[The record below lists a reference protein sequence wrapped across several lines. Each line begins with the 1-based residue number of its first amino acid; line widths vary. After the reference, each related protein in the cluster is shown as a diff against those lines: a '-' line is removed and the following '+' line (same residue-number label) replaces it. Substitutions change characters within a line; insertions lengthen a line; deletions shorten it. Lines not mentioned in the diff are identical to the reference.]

1 MSPLSFGMGKS
12 KGSDFDFAV
21 FYSDK
26 LQFYWNWTDGK
37 DFDLRAEFIRPTQLA
52 GTVVGHG
59 KTSLITDGGGSQVYM
74 KWGGDNADDTEG
86 YEGIYIDVDAVKTLP
101 GGIPENIIELDMR
114 GTWYA
119 EIGAQPV
126 VISAT
131 GYDGGAMTLERDTP
145 NVPGRGF
152 INTGY
157 ATSFTD
163 FKVAPGVV
171 VSSAGHSE
179 SNGQRLTK
187 VIIDLNRFTLA
198 YSQS

>member
-1 MSPLSFGMGKS
+1 MPLAFGIGKS
-12 KGSDFDFAV
+12 RGAAFDPAIEACN
-21 FYSDK
+21 YI
-26 LQFYWNWTDGK
+26 QFYWNWTDGK
-37 DFDLRAEFIRPTQLA
+37 DFDVRCEFLKPTALA
-52 GTVVGHG
+52 GQVVG
-59 KTSLITDGGGSQVYM
+59 TNRLPQIVDGGGSITYM

-131 GYDGGAMTLERDTP
+131 GYDGGTMTLERDTP

-171 VSSAGHSE
+171 VTSAGHSE
-179 SNGQRLTK
+179 ANGQRLTK
-187 VIIDLNRFTLA
+187 VVIDLNRFTLA

>member
-1 MSPLSFGMGKS
+1 MPLAFGIGKS
-12 KGSDFDFAV
+12 RGAAFDPAIEACN
-21 FYSDK
+21 YI
-26 LQFYWNWTDGK
+26 QFYWNWTDGK
-37 DFDLRAEFIRPTQLA
+37 DFDVRAEFLRPTALA
-52 GTVVGHG
+52 GQVVG
-59 KTSLITDGGGSQVYM
+59 TNRLPQIVDGGGSITYM

-131 GYDGGAMTLERDTP
+131 GYDGGTMTLERDTP

-171 VSSAGHSE
+171 VTSAGHSE
-179 SNGQRLTK
+179 ANGQRLTK
-187 VIIDLNRFTLA
+187 VVIDLNRFTLA
-198 YSQS
+198 YSQN

>member
-1 MSPLSFGMGKS
+1 MPLAFGIGKS
-12 KGSDFDFAV
+12 RGAV
-21 FYSDK
+21 FDPAVEACNYI
-26 LQFYWNWTDGK
+26 QFYWNWTDGK
-37 DFDLRAEFIRPTQLA
+37 DFDVRAEFLRPTALA
-52 GTVVGHG
+52 GQVVG
-59 KTSLITDGGGSQVYM
+59 TNRLPQIIDGGGSITYM

-131 GYDGGAMTLERDTP
+131 GYDGGTMTLERDTP

-171 VSSAGHSE
+171 VTSAGHSE
-179 SNGQRLTK
+179 ANGQRLTK
-187 VIIDLNRFTLA
+187 VIIDLNRFTLS

>member
-1 MSPLSFGMGKS
+1 MPLAFGIGKS
-12 KGSDFDFAV
+12 RGAAFDPAIEACN
-21 FYSDK
+21 YI
-26 LQFYWNWTDGK
+26 QFYWNWTDGK
-37 DFDLRAEFIRPTQLA
+37 DFDVRCEFLKPTALA
-52 GTVVGHG
+52 GQVVG
-59 KTSLITDGGGSQVYM
+59 TNRLPQIVDGGGSITYM

-131 GYDGGAMTLERDTP
+131 GYDGGTMTLERDTP

-163 FKVAPGVV
+163 FKLAPGVV
-171 VSSAGHSE
+171 VTSAGHSE
-179 SNGQRLTK
+179 ANGQRLTK
-187 VIIDLNRFTLA
+187 VVIDLNRFTLA

>member
-1 MSPLSFGMGKS
+1 MPLAFGIGKS
-12 KGSDFDFAV
+12 RGAAFDPAIEACN
-21 FYSDK
+21 YI
-26 LQFYWNWTDGK
+26 QFYWNWTDGK
-37 DFDLRAEFIRPTQLA
+37 DFDVRAEFLRPTALA
-52 GTVVGHG
+52 GQVVG
-59 KTSLITDGGGSQVYM
+59 TNRLPQIVDGGGSITYM

-131 GYDGGAMTLERDTP
+131 GYDGGTMTLERDTP

-163 FKVAPGVV
+163 FKLAPGVV
-171 VSSAGHSE
+171 VTSAGHSE
-179 SNGQRLTK
+179 ANGQRLTK
-187 VIIDLNRFTLA
+187 VVIDLNRFTLA
-198 YSQS
+198 YSQN

>member
-1 MSPLSFGMGKS
+1 MPLAFGIGKS
-12 KGSDFDFAV
+12 RGAAFDPAIEACN
-21 FYSDK
+21 YI
-26 LQFYWNWTDGK
+26 QFYWNWTDGK
-37 DFDLRAEFIRPTQLA
+37 DFDVRAEFLRPTALA
-52 GTVVGHG
+52 GQVVG
-59 KTSLITDGGGSQVYM
+59 TNRLPQIVDGGGSITYM

-131 GYDGGAMTLERDTP
+131 GYNGGTMTLERDTP

-171 VSSAGHSE
+171 VTSAGHSE
-179 SNGQRLTK
+179 ANGQRLTK
-187 VIIDLNRFTLA
+187 VVIDLNRFTLA
-198 YSQS
+198 YSQN

>member
-26 LQFYWNWTDGK
+26 LQFYWHWTDGK

-74 KWGGDNADDTEG
+74 KWGGDNNTDTEG
-86 YEGIYIDVDAVKTLP
+86 YEGIYIDIDRLKAVA
-101 GGIPENIIELDMR
+101 GGLTDNTIELDFR
-114 GTWYA
+114 GIWYA
-119 EIGAQPV
+119 EVGLDPV
-126 VISAT
+126 VVRSS
-131 GYDGGAMTLERDTP
+131 GYQGGTMTLEDETA
-145 NVPGRGF
+145 NVPGYGF

-157 ATSFTD
+157 A
-163 FKVAPGVV
+163 
-171 VSSAGHSE
+171 
-179 SNGQRLTK
+179 
-187 VIIDLNRFTLA
+187 
-198 YSQS
+198 QSLSLIHI

>member
-1 MSPLSFGMGKS
+1 MSPLAFGIGKS
-12 KGSDFDFAV
+12 RGAAFDPAIEACN
-21 FYSDK
+21 YI
-26 LQFYWNWTDGK
+26 QFYWNWTDGK
-37 DFDLRAEFIRPTQLA
+37 DFDVRCEFLKPTALA
-52 GTVVGHG
+52 GQVVG
-59 KTSLITDGGGSQVYM
+59 TNRLPQIIDGGGSITYM

-131 GYDGGAMTLERDTP
+131 GYEGGTMTLERDTP
-145 NVPGRGF
+145 NVPGNGF

-157 ATSFTD
+157 ATSFTN

-171 VSSAGHSE
+171 VTSAGHSE
-179 SNGQRLTK
+179 ANGQRLTK
-187 VIIDLNRFTLA
+187 VVIDLNRFTLSF
-198 YSQS
+198 SQS

>member
-1 MSPLSFGMGKS
+1 MSPLAFGIGKS
-12 KGSDFDFAV
+12 RGAAFDPAIEACN
-21 FYSDK
+21 YI
-26 LQFYWNWTDGK
+26 QFYWNWTDGK
-37 DFDLRAEFIRPTQLA
+37 DFDVRAEFLRPTALA
-52 GTVVGHG
+52 GQVVG
-59 KTSLITDGGGSQVYM
+59 TNRLPQIVDGGGSITYM

-131 GYDGGAMTLERDTP
+131 GYDGGTMTLERDTP

-171 VSSAGHSE
+171 VTSAGHSE
-179 SNGQRLTK
+179 ANGQRLTK
-187 VIIDLNRFTLA
+187 VVIDLNRFTLA
-198 YSQS
+198 YSQN

>member
-1 MSPLSFGMGKS
+1 MPLAFGIGKS
-12 KGSDFDFAV
+12 RGAAFDPAIEACN
-21 FYSDK
+21 YI
-26 LQFYWNWTDGK
+26 QFYWNWTDGK
-37 DFDLRAEFIRPTQLA
+37 DFDVRAEFLRPTALA
-52 GTVVGHG
+52 GQVVG
-59 KTSLITDGGGSQVYM
+59 TNRLPQIVDGGGSITYM

-131 GYDGGAMTLERDTP
+131 GYDGGTMTLERDTP

-187 VIIDLNRFTLA
+187 VVIDLNRFTLA

>member
-1 MSPLSFGMGKS
+1 MPLAFGIGKS
-12 KGSDFDFAV
+12 RGAAFDPAIEACN
-21 FYSDK
+21 YI
-26 LQFYWNWTDGK
+26 QFYWNWTDGK
-37 DFDLRAEFIRPTQLA
+37 DFDVRAEFLRPTALA
-52 GTVVGHG
+52 GQVVG
-59 KTSLITDGGGSQVYM
+59 TNRLPQIVDGGGSITYM

-86 YEGIYIDVDAVKTLP
+86 YEGIYIDVDAIKTLP
-101 GGIPENIIELDMR
+101 GGIPENLIELDMR

-131 GYDGGAMTLERDTP
+131 GYDGGTMTLERDTP

-171 VSSAGHSE
+171 VTSAGHSE
-179 SNGQRLTK
+179 ANGQRLTK
-187 VIIDLNRFTLA
+187 VVIDLNRFTLA
-198 YSQS
+198 YSQN

>member
-1 MSPLSFGMGKS
+1 MSPLAFGIGKS
-12 KGSDFDFAV
+12 RGAAFDPAIEACN
-21 FYSDK
+21 YI
-26 LQFYWNWTDGK
+26 QFYWNWTDGK
-37 DFDLRAEFIRPTQLA
+37 DFDVRCEFLKPTALA
-52 GTVVGHG
+52 GQVVG
-59 KTSLITDGGGSQVYM
+59 TNRLPQIVDGGGSITYM

-86 YEGIYIDVDAVKTLP
+86 YEGIYIDVNAIKTLP

-131 GYDGGAMTLERDTP
+131 GYDGGTMTLERDTP

-171 VSSAGHSE
+171 VTSAGHSE
-179 SNGQRLTK
+179 ANGQRLTK
-187 VIIDLNRFTLA
+187 VVIDLNRFTLS

>member
-1 MSPLSFGMGKS
+1 MPLAFGIGKS
-12 KGSDFDFAV
+12 RGAAFDPAIEACN
-21 FYSDK
+21 YI
-26 LQFYWNWTDGK
+26 QFYWNWTDGK
-37 DFDLRAEFIRPTQLA
+37 DFDVRAEFLRPTALA
-52 GTVVGHG
+52 GQVVG
-59 KTSLITDGGGSQVYM
+59 TNRLPQIVDGGGSITYM

-131 GYDGGAMTLERDTP
+131 GYDGGTMTLERDTP

-171 VSSAGHSE
+171 VTSAGHSE
-179 SNGQRLTK
+179 ANGQRLTK
-187 VIIDLNRFTLA
+187 VVIDLNRVTLA
-198 YSQS
+198 YSQN

>member
-1 MSPLSFGMGKS
+1 MPLAFGIGKS
-12 KGSDFDFAV
+12 RGAAFDPAIEACN
-21 FYSDK
+21 YI
-26 LQFYWNWTDGK
+26 QFYWNWTDGK
-37 DFDLRAEFIRPTQLA
+37 DFDVRAEFLRPTALA
-52 GTVVGHG
+52 GQVVG
-59 KTSLITDGGGSQVYM
+59 TNRLPQIVDGGGSITYM

-131 GYDGGAMTLERDTP
+131 GYDGGTMTLERDTP

-171 VSSAGHSE
+171 VTSAGHSE
-179 SNGQRLTK
+179 ANGQRLTK
-187 VIIDLNRFTLA
+187 VIIDLNRFTLS

>member
-1 MSPLSFGMGKS
+1 MPLAFGIGKS
-12 KGSDFDFAV
+12 RGAAFDPAIEACN
-21 FYSDK
+21 YI
-26 LQFYWNWTDGK
+26 QFYWNWTDGK
-37 DFDLRAEFIRPTQLA
+37 DFDVRCEFLRPTALSGQ
-52 GTVVGHG
+52 VVG
-59 KTSLITDGGGSQVYM
+59 TNRLPQIVDGGGSITYM

>member
-1 MSPLSFGMGKS
+1 MSPLAFGIGKS
-12 KGSDFDFAV
+12 RGAAFDPAIEACN
-21 FYSDK
+21 YI
-26 LQFYWNWTDGK
+26 QFYWNWTDGK
-37 DFDLRAEFIRPTQLA
+37 DFDVRAEFLRPTALA
-52 GTVVGHG
+52 GQVVG
-59 KTSLITDGGGSQVYM
+59 TNRLPQIVDGGGSITYM

-131 GYDGGAMTLERDTP
+131 GYNGGTMTLERDTP

-171 VSSAGHSE
+171 VTSAGHSE
-179 SNGQRLTK
+179 ANGQRLTK
-187 VIIDLNRFTLA
+187 VVIDLNRFTLA
-198 YSQS
+198 YSQN

>member
-1 MSPLSFGMGKS
+1 MPLAFGIGKS
-12 KGSDFDFAV
+12 RGAAFDPAIEACN
-21 FYSDK
+21 YI
-26 LQFYWNWTDGK
+26 QFYWNWTDGK
-37 DFDLRAEFIRPTQLA
+37 DFDVRCEFLKPTALA
-52 GTVVGHG
+52 GQVVG
-59 KTSLITDGGGSQVYM
+59 TNRLPQIIDGGGSITYM

>member
-1 MSPLSFGMGKS
+1 MPLAFGIGKS
-12 KGSDFDFAV
+12 RGAAFDPAIEACN
-21 FYSDK
+21 YI
-26 LQFYWNWTDGK
+26 QFYWNWTDGK
-37 DFDLRAEFIRPTQLA
+37 DFDVRAEFLRPTALA
-52 GTVVGHG
+52 GQVVG
-59 KTSLITDGGGSQVYM
+59 TNRLPQIVDGGGSITYM

-131 GYDGGAMTLERDTP
+131 GYEGGTMTLERDTP
-145 NVPGRGF
+145 NVPGNGF

-157 ATSFTD
+157 ATSFTN

-171 VSSAGHSE
+171 VTSAGHSE
-179 SNGQRLTK
+179 ANGQRLTK
-187 VIIDLNRFTLA
+187 VVIDLNRFTLA
-198 YSQS
+198 YSQN

>member
-1 MSPLSFGMGKS
+1 MPLAFGIGKS
-12 KGSDFDFAV
+12 RGAAFDPAIEACN
-21 FYSDK
+21 YI
-26 LQFYWNWTDGK
+26 QFYWNWTDGK
-37 DFDLRAEFIRPTQLA
+37 DFDVRAEFLRPTALA
-52 GTVVGHG
+52 GQVVG
-59 KTSLITDGGGSQVYM
+59 TNRLPQIVDGGGSITYM

-101 GGIPENIIELDMR
+101 GGIPENLIELDMR

-131 GYDGGAMTLERDTP
+131 GYDGGTMTLERDTP

-171 VSSAGHSE
+171 VTSAGHSE
-179 SNGQRLTK
+179 ANGQRLTK
-187 VIIDLNRFTLA
+187 VVIDLNRFTLA
-198 YSQS
+198 YSQN

>member
-1 MSPLSFGMGKS
+1 MPLAFGIGKS
-12 KGSDFDFAV
+12 RGAAFDPAIEACN
-21 FYSDK
+21 YI
-26 LQFYWNWTDGK
+26 QFYWNWTDGK
-37 DFDLRAEFIRPTQLA
+37 DFDVRAEFLRPTALA
-52 GTVVGHG
+52 GQVVG
-59 KTSLITDGGGSQVYM
+59 TNRLPQIVDGGGSITYM

-126 VISAT
+126 IISAT
-131 GYDGGAMTLERDTP
+131 GYNGGTMTLERDTP

-163 FKVAPGVV
+163 FKVAPGIVV
-171 VSSAGHSE
+171 TSAGHSE
-179 SNGQRLTK
+179 ANGQRLTK
-187 VIIDLNRFTLA
+187 VIIDLNRFTLSF
-198 YSQS
+198 SQS

>member
-1 MSPLSFGMGKS
+1 MPLAFGIGKS
-12 KGSDFDFAV
+12 RGAAFDPAIEACN
-21 FYSDK
+21 YI
-26 LQFYWNWTDGK
+26 QFYWNWTDGK
-37 DFDLRAEFIRPTQLA
+37 DFDVRCEFLKPTALA
-52 GTVVGHG
+52 GQVVG
-59 KTSLITDGGGSQVYM
+59 TNRLPQIVDGGGSITYM

-119 EIGAQPV
+119 EIGSQPV

-131 GYDGGAMTLERDTP
+131 GYEGGTMTLERDTP
-145 NVPGRGF
+145 NVPGNGF

-157 ATSFTD
+157 ATSFTN

-171 VSSAGHSE
+171 VTSAGHSE
-179 SNGQRLTK
+179 ANGQRLTK
-187 VIIDLNRFTLA
+187 VIIDLNRFTLSF
-198 YSQS
+198 SQS

>member
-1 MSPLSFGMGKS
+1 MPLAFGIGKS
-12 KGSDFDFAV
+12 RGAAFDPAIEACN
-21 FYSDK
+21 YI
-26 LQFYWNWTDGK
+26 QFYWNWTDGK
-37 DFDLRAEFIRPTQLA
+37 DFDVRAEFLRPTALA
-52 GTVVGHG
+52 GQVVG
-59 KTSLITDGGGSQVYM
+59 TNRLPQIVDGGGSITYM
-74 KWGGDNADDTEG
+74 KWGGDNADDTVG

-131 GYDGGAMTLERDTP
+131 GYDGGTMTLERDTP

-171 VSSAGHSE
+171 VTSAGHSE
-179 SNGQRLTK
+179 ANGQRLSK
-187 VIIDLNRFTLA
+187 VVIDLNRFTLA
-198 YSQS
+198 YSQN